1 MTLNEIFASDF
12 LREIILRATVVGVLV
27 SVCSSLLGV
36 CLVMRRYSM
45 IGDGLSHVGYF
56 ALALGTLAGVSSEFS
71 MEAAVPVVIAAAIL
85 ILKLDSSPKISGDA
99 ACAIVSTGSVALG
112 TIIFSISGSSTSD
125 ICASLFGSSSVL
137 TVTGKD
143 MLLSI
148 ALSLVV
154 ILWFVLFVR
163 QIFAVSFDSQ
173 FAASAGCKTGA
184 FGTTLAILTAITIVI
199 GMKMM
204 GAIMISALIVFPAMS
219 AVQVC
224 KSFKGVV
231 ICSAA
236 VSLITF
242 IVGFS
247 AACLMSLQTGAAVVA
262 CQLCVFI
269 IFAVYA
275 SLKRSLAN
283 KKAVK
288 NSSEVTL

>member
-1 MTLNEIFASDF
+1 MTLVEIFSSDF
-12 LREIILRATVVGVLV
+12 LREIILRATVVGILV

-56 ALALGTLAGVSSEFS
+56 ALALGTLAGVSNTFS

-112 TIIFSISGSSTSD
+112 TIIFSVSGSSTSD

-137 TVTGKD
+137 TVTSKD
-143 MLLSI
+143 MILSV
-148 ALSLVV
+148 ALSAAV
-154 ILWFVLFVR
+154 ILWFILFAR

-184 FGTTLAILTAITIVI
+184 FGMTLAILTAITIVI

-219 AVQVC
+219 AIQVC
-224 KSFKGVV
+224 GSFKGVV

-236 VSLITF
+236 VSLVTF
-242 IVGFS
+242 IVGFT
-247 AACLMSLQTGAAVVA
+247 AACLMSLQTGAAVVT
-262 CQLCVFI
+262 CQLIVFV
-269 IFAVYA
+269 IFTVFA
-275 SLKRSLAN
+275 SVRRSIAN
-283 KKAVK
+283 RKAAS
-288 NSSEVTL
+288 NAA

>member
-1 MTLNEIFASDF
+1 MTLTEIFTSDF

-99 ACAIVSTGSVALG
+99 ACAIVSTGSVAIG
-112 TIIFSISGSSTSD
+112 TIIFSLSGSSTSD

-137 TVTGKD
+137 TVTNKN
-143 MLLSI
+143 MILSI
-148 ALSLVV
+148 ALSAAV
-154 ILWFVLFVR
+154 ILWFIMFAR

-173 FAASAGCKTGA
+173 FAASAGCRTGT
-184 FGTTLAILTAITIVI
+184 FGTVLAVLTAVTIVV

-219 AVQVC
+219 AVQVA

-242 IVGFS
+242 ILGFS
-247 AACLMSLQTGAAVVA
+247 AACLTSLQTGAAVVA
-262 CQLCVFI
+262 CQLCVFV
-269 IFAVYA
+269 IFAVY
-275 SLKRSLAN
+275 SNIKQRLAN
-283 KKAVK
+283 RKAA
-288 NSSEVTL
+288 SEV

>member
-12 LREIILRATVVGVLV
+12 LREIILRATVVGILV

-56 ALALGTLAGVSSEFS
+56 ALALGTLAGVSGEFS

-85 ILKLDSSPKISGDA
+85 ILKLDSSQKISGDA

-112 TIIFSISGSSTSD
+112 TIIFSLSGSSTSD

-137 TVTGKD
+137 TVTNKD

-148 ALSLVV
+148 VLSAAV
-154 ILWFVLFVR
+154 IVWFVIFAR

-173 FAASAGCKTGA
+173 FAASAGCRTGT
-184 FGTTLAILTAITIVI
+184 FGTVLAVLTAVTIVV

-219 AVQVC
+219 SVQVC

-236 VSLITF
+236 VSLVTF
-242 IVGFS
+242 IIGFT
-247 AACLMSLQTGAAVVA
+247 AACLTSLQTGAAVVA
-262 CQLCVFI
+262 CQLCAFI
-269 IFAVYA
+269 IFSAFAAV
-275 SLKRSLAN
+275 RG
-283 KKAVK
+283 AVARRRAAG
-288 NSSEVTL
+288 SGGEV